1 VKYRAEA
8 QFHALVAK
16 LSWAEWDAG
25 RAVGSLTASE
35 RLLVE
40 RLPHAVALRG
50 SEWLDAMVG
59 DLRSSSAFSC
69 LTLSALSYADRQL
82 DDVSGLWASGDLRG
96 AVLAAQRGFVH
107 VTDALTASC
116 GHPGT
121 DTKWRLRRVEAAGS
135 EALGADEFWRLSTM
149 HGFDNDHPELWL
161 DHVTHRCSQIM
172 LDVRIGR

>member
-1 VKYRAEA
+1 
-8 QFHALVAK
+8 
-16 LSWAEWDAG
+16 
-25 RAVGSLTASE
+25 
-35 RLLVE
+35 
-40 RLPHAVALRG
+40 LRG